1 MSRQHCCDCSIN
13 WKFIILLK
21 LIARFFL
28 YDLTLKVFHSLGKKH
43 RGKYLS
49 CDFPPISMERGATNS
64 ISGKYDVTTKLKVS
78 TTSLILLKITFIIL
92 YDIFM
97 LCTFE
102 QFTRIFRVY
111 HETAY
116 ILIIKSACISWDTS
130 EYMYMYFR
138 TVNEHNN
145 PFTCVLKILYS
156 VIFSWSQNVK
166 QLFKVPVEF
175 AWKSFENFLVIFM
188 YLNCF

>member
-1 MSRQHCCDCSIN
+1 MLD
-13 WKFIILLK
+13 
-21 LIARFFL
+21 FFL
-28 YDLTLKVFHSLGKKH
+28 YDLTLKVFHSLGKNTMVNTYPAIFLLLVWK
-43 RGKYLS
+43 
-49 CDFPPISMERGATNS
+49 GATNS

-78 TTSLILLKITFIIL
+78 TTSLIRLKITFIIL

-102 QFTRIFRVY
+102 QFTRLFRVY

-116 ILIIKSACISWDTS
+116 ILIINSACISWDTS
-130 EYMYMYFR
+130 EYMYFR

-145 PFTCVLKILYS
+145 PFTCVVKILYS

-175 AWKSFENFLVIFM
+175 AWKSFELFLVIFM